1 MRIAQ
6 IRKMDIS
13 NGEGIGVS
21 LFTQFCPF
29 HCPGCHN
36 MSTWAANG
44 GEEYTQE
51 TKEKILE
58 LVKQPHISRFS
69 ILGGEPL
76 LPQNVTPLADLVKEI
91 KETRPNIKIWLW
103 TGTDFETLLDYYCN
117 DYHYGEREED
127 DKEFVALGWTK
138 ANIGH
143 LSGLLEDVDYLIDG
157 RFIQEKKDLT
167 LEWRGSSN
175 QRVLNCRAS
184 IKRGEPVLA
193 DM

>member
-21 LFTQFCPF
+21 LFTQSCPF

-58 LVKQPHISRFS
+58 LVKQPYISRFS

-76 LPQNVTPLADLVKEI
+76 LPQNVSPLSDLVEEI
-91 KETRPNIKIWLW
+91 KEIRPDIQIWLW
-103 TGTDFETLLDYYCN
+103 TGTDFETLLDYHYN
-117 DYHYGEREED
+117 YYHYGEREED

-143 LSGLLEDVDYLIDG
+143 LSGLLDDVDYLIDG

-167 LEWRGSSN
+167 LKWRGSYN
-175 QRVLNCRAS
+175 QRVLNCWAS

-193 DM
+193 DI